1 MPSSAL
7 GTFTEAES
15 LYRSSLAGRDSE
27 SHPRHLQASVE
38 IQPPGFPYSVTLCCR
53 VRTAPPGLEPGEL
66 FRVRVP
72 PGDDELETLRAERL
86 RKALADKCPKLER
99 CKDEGA
105 RTVLVLESDD
115 MALSNQLLVRMRL
128 AELLSERS
136 DVPDEICLV
145 ETETRSWAVYPM
157 KVGDAVSFG
166 EGPASFSE
174 FDEADLEA
182 RTAGS

>member
-1 MPSSAL
+1 M
-7 GTFTEAES
+7 TF
-15 LYRSSLAGRDSE
+15 
-27 SHPRHLQASVE
+27 
-38 IQPPGFPYSVTLCCR
+38 CCS
-53 VRTAPPGLEPGEL
+53 VRTALPGQQRGQLSC
-66 FRVRVP
+66 VRVA

-86 RKALADKCPKLER
+86 RKALAYKCPKLDR

-105 RTVLVLESDD
+105 RTVLVLASDD
-115 MALSNQLLVRMRL
+115 IALTNEGLVRMRL
-128 AELLSERS
+128 AELLGERS
-136 DVPDEICLV
+136 DVPDEIHLV

-182 RTAGS
+182 RTAGT